1 MEEGYT
7 SDESHLMVYL
17 DLLPAPSPFDS
28 MVCSSSSFDV
38 DFDLLPSV
46 GSPSSSCIVLD
57 FDLLSSN
64 SPSGLPADA
73 SSVLDENFGALP
85 NSCEY
90 SPEISFQY
98 HRPQRPK
105 RTTTLSSNQ
114 AAKKKLNF
122 YDSDV
127 GKSQLLHG
135 ECMQ

>member
-7 SDESHLMVYL
+7 SDESHLMVDF

-46 GSPSSSCIVLD
+46 GSPSSSCIVVD

-85 NSCEY
+85 NSCESI
-90 SPEISFQY
+90 SPTSM
-98 HRPQRPK
+98 
-105 RTTTLSSNQ
+105 
-114 AAKKKLNF
+114 AKKDNYSIKQSSCKEETKFL
-122 YDSDV
+122 
-127 GKSQLLHG
+127 
-135 ECMQ
+135 